1 MKSSKVQTLCVCGC
15 CKRSLPASA
24 FYINKKTGL
33 PGNYCKECRKTVS
46 RNHRKNEKR
55 SLACDRESSYPV
67 ITSTEDPTLRRELIL
82 HALETVAASIER
94 KRRKVRES
102 EFEYEPDAE
111 SRSGSAFESGSE
123 SKSEL
128 QSKSELELQSKSG
141 PKPELELAD

>member
-67 ITSTEDPTLRRELIL
+67 ITSTED
-82 HALETVAASIER
+82 ALETVAASIER

-102 EFEYEPDAE
+102 EFE
-111 SRSGSAFESGSE
+111 SESGSE
-123 SKSEL
+123 FQSE
-128 QSKSELELQSKSG
+128 SVFELELESKSG
-141 PKPELELAD
+141 SKLELAD

>member
-67 ITSTEDPTLRRELIL
+67 NYLYGRS
-82 HALETVAASIER
+82 HVATGT
-94 KRRKVRES
+94 
-102 EFEYEPDAE
+102 Y
-111 SRSGSAFESGSE
+111 SAC
-123 SKSEL
+123 
-128 QSKSELELQSKSG
+128 
-141 PKPELELAD
+141 P

>member
-1 MKSSKVQTLCVCGC
+1 MKNSEVQTLFVCGC

-55 SLACDRESSYPV
+55 SLAYDRESNYPV
-67 ITSTEDPTLRRELIL
+67 ITSTEDPMLRRELIL

-123 SKSEL
+123 L
-128 QSKSELELQSKSG
+128 KSELELQLQLQSKSG

>member
-1 MKSSKVQTLCVCGC
+1 MLQTLSSGKC
-15 CKRSLPASA
+15 L
-24 FYINKKTGL
+24 YINKKTGL

-102 EFEYEPDAE
+102 EFEYE
-111 SRSGSAFESGSE
+111 SGSE
-123 SKSEL
+123 SQSGSVFEL
-128 QSKSELELQSKSG
+128 KLESKSG
-141 PKPELELAD
+141 SKLELAD

>member
-82 HALETVAASIER
+82 HALETVALNGKGGKSVNR
-94 KRRKVRES
+94 NLNTNQVLNLN
-102 EFEYEPDAE
+102 PD
-111 SRSGSAFESGSE
+111 
-123 SKSEL
+123 
-128 QSKSELELQSKSG
+128 QSLNWNWN
-141 PKPELELAD
+141 

>member
-55 SLACDRESSYPV
+55 SLACDNLNPNQVLNSNPN
-67 ITSTEDPTLRRELIL
+67 
-82 HALETVAASIER
+82 
-94 KRRKVRES
+94 
-102 EFEYEPDAE
+102 
-111 SRSGSAFESGSE
+111 
-123 SKSEL
+123 
-128 QSKSELELQSKSG
+128 QSLNWN
-141 PKPELELAD
+141 

>member
-33 PGNYCKECRKTVS
+33 PGNYCKECRK
-46 RNHRKNEKR
+46 
-55 SLACDRESSYPV
+55 CDRESNYPV
-67 ITSTEDPTLRRELIL
+67 ITSTENPTLRRELIL

-102 EFEYEPDAE
+102 EFE
-111 SRSGSAFESGSE
+111 SESGSE
-123 SKSEL
+123 FQSE
-128 QSKSELELQSKSG
+128 SVFELELESKSG
-141 PKPELELAD
+141 DE

>member
-1 MKSSKVQTLCVCGC
+1 MKNSEVQTLFVCGC

-24 FYINKKTGL
+24 FYINKKTDL

-55 SLACDRESSYPV
+55 SLACARESNYPV

-102 EFEYEPDAE
+102 AFECESGAE
-111 SRSGSAFESGSE
+111 SRSGSVFESE
-123 SKSEL
+123 SK
-128 QSKSELELQSKSG
+128 LES
-141 PKPELELAD
+141 ELAD

>member
-46 RNHRKNEKR
+46 RNHRN
-55 SLACDRESSYPV
+55 PV

-102 EFEYEPDAE
+102 EFE
-111 SRSGSAFESGSE
+111 SESGSE
-123 SKSEL
+123 FQSE
-128 QSKSELELQSKSG
+128 SVFELELESKSG
-141 PKPELELAD
+141 SKLELAD

>member
-1 MKSSKVQTLCVCGC
+1 MKNSEVQTLFVCGC

-55 SLACDRESSYPV
+55 SLAYDRESNYPV
-67 ITSTEDPTLRRELIL
+67 ITSTEDPMLRRELIL

-102 EFEYEPDAE
+102 AFEYEPDAE

-123 SKSEL
+123 L
-128 QSKSELELQSKSG
+128 KSELELQLELQLQSKSG

>member
-55 SLACDRESSYPV
+55 SLACDRESNYPV
-67 ITSTEDPTLRRELIL
+67 ITSTENPTLRRELIL

-94 KRRKVRES
+94 KSRKVRES
-102 EFEYEPDAE
+102 DLNPNRSEFQSE
-111 SRSGSAFESGSE
+111 SVFELELE
-123 SKSEL
+123 SKSG
-128 QSKSELELQSKSG
+128 SK
-141 PKPELELAD
+141 LELAD

>member
-33 PGNYCKECRKTVS
+33 PGNY
-46 RNHRKNEKR
+46 RKNEKR
-55 SLACDRESSYPV
+55 SLACDRESNYPV
-67 ITSTEDPTLRRELIL
+67 ITSTENPTLRRELIL

-102 EFEYEPDAE
+102 EFE
-111 SRSGSAFESGSE
+111 SESGSE
-123 SKSEL
+123 FQSE
-128 QSKSELELQSKSG
+128 SVFELELELKSG
-141 PKPELELAD
+141 SKLELAD

>member
-55 SLACDRESSYPV
+55 SLACDRESNYPV
-67 ITSTEDPTLRRELIL
+67 ITSTENPTLRRELIL
-82 HALETVAASIER
+82 HALETVAASIE
-94 KRRKVRES
+94 S
-102 EFEYEPDAE
+102 
-111 SRSGSAFESGSE
+111 ESGSE
-123 SKSEL
+123 FQSE
-128 QSKSELELQSKSG
+128 SVFELELESKSG
-141 PKPELELAD
+141 SKLELAD

>member
-1 MKSSKVQTLCVCGC
+1 MLTTWT
-15 CKRSLPASA
+15 PAT

-82 HALETVAASIER
+82 HALLPE
-94 KRRKVRES
+94 KRSFTTES
-102 EFEYEPDAE
+102 TSMRGAT
-111 SRSGSAFESGSE
+111 R
-123 SKSEL
+123 
-128 QSKSELELQSKSG
+128 
-141 PKPELELAD
+141 